1 MPKSAGDVV
10 MGSKAEEYRR
20 RAAEA
25 DKQAEQA
32 KDAQAIQ
39 TYRKAAAH
47 WRELAKKAERDDH

>member
-1 MPKSAGDVV
+1 

-25 DKQAEQA
+25 DRQAEQA
-32 KDAQAIQ
+32 KDTQAIQ

-47 WRELAKKAERDDH
+47 WRELAEKAERNGY